1 MWAASTRGISSPSGL
16 NSLPPKTKCSPAQTA
31 WVSLEGEDLNNLSKL
46 IVNWAVSYFCWQTEI
61 RWSPPT
67 IHSSVMET
75 VHPAL
80 LDQSRKTMNAFGG
93 NAHLPHPHPHT
104 RSRVLPPVAEL
115 IQPLRWISHASLDAS
130 DVGAGT
136 GRRPHL
142 FQEDSSP
149 GRLWRRVL
157 RSREWRRKV
166 VINFK
171 LKDFFLS
178 GWLSL
183 WRLFRWDG
191 EWIAAEAWDP
201 HSSWKPS
208 EMKR

>member
-1 MWAASTRGISSPSGL
+1 MVELEAECEQPPPEGSAALQASSLFLRKQDAPGG
-16 NSLPPKTKCSPAQTA
+16 
-31 WVSLEGEDLNNLSKL
+31 GEMVTTS
-46 IVNWAVSYFCWQTEI
+46 
-61 RWSPPT
+61 
-67 IHSSVMET
+67 IHSSVTET

-80 LDQSRKTMNAFGG
+80 LDQSRKAMNVVGG
-93 NAHLPHPHPHT
+93 NTHLPHPHT

-171 LKDFFLS
+171 LKDFFLC

-191 EWIAAEAWDP
+191 D
-201 HSSWKPS
+201 
-208 EMKR
+208 